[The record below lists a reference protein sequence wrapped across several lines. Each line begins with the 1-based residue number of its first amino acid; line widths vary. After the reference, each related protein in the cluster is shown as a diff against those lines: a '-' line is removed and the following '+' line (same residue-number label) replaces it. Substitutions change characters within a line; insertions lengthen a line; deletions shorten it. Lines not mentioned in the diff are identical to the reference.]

1 MSKQPQRNIPRL
13 AYTPMECIAT
23 GAVSSRTKLYELIAR
38 GELHSFREGKRRL
51 ITAASLEQYVRR
63 KALEAAA

>member
-1 MSKQPQRNIPRL
+1 
-13 AYTPMECIAT
+13 MECIAT